1 MTTTVASA
9 SSSPDS
15 NLSEYFTFQL
25 YIMLKYRNS
34 VTDQNEMAKFTT
46 HDKSENVEKKKKE
59 SRAKDYDAIREHVLS
74 GGGNGGAKPMPKSQ
88 KSQLRIF

>member
-46 HDKSENVEKKKKE
+46 HDKSENVEKKKKKE

-74 GGGNGGAKPMPKSQ
+74 GGGKPMPKSQ

>member
-1 MTTTVASA
+1 
-9 SSSPDS
+9 
-15 NLSEYFTFQL
+15 
-25 YIMLKYRNS
+25 MLKYRNS

-46 HDKSENVEKKKKE
+46 HDKSDNVEKKKKE

-74 GGGNGGAKPMPKSQ
+74 GGNGGAKPMPKSQ

>member
-74 GGGNGGAKPMPKSQ
+74 GGNGGAKPMPKSQ